1 VTNNSWPSGFTVR
14 PPHADEARAVADLC
28 RARGLADFGEADW
41 SLEDTLADW
50 GRLGFDLDRDAR
62 VVVAPDGGLAA
73 YAEAHKRPNFVQVG
87 ENVGLH
93 PAFRGQGLEIPFLEL
108 VESLAAQHGLLPL
121 RWMSEVGRGRA
132 LAERGYVPRR
142 FLWQMRIDLAEEP
155 APPSWPEGYSVRLMA
170 EADEPATHAL
180 IDKAFTRPDRA
191 PVPYEE
197 WRRYMV
203 ERDDFD
209 RSLQFVA
216 VKGDEIA
223 GAALCM
229 TYHDPDEGWVRTLA
243 VEERHR
249 GLGLGQALLRHAFRE
264 FRRRGITMA
273 GLGVDANNP
282 SATKLYRGVGMRA
295 VHEYH
300 EYEKP
305 VVNPDAG
312 AV

>member
-1 VTNNSWPSGFTVR
+1 LLIESIPKMTESPWPDGFTIR
-14 PPHADEARAVADLC
+14 APRADEALAVADLC

-41 SLEDTLADW
+41 SLDDTLADW
-50 GRLGFDLDRDAR
+50 ERLGFDLERDAR
-62 VVVAPDGGLAA
+62 VVVAPHGRLAA
-73 YAEAHKRPNFVQVG
+73 YAEVHKRPNFVQIG

-93 PAFRGQGLEIPFLEL
+93 PVFRGQGLETGFIEL
-108 VESLAAQHGLLPL
+108 VESLAAQHDPLPI

-142 FLWQMRIDLAEEP
+142 FLWQMRIDLTEEP
-155 APPSWPEGYSVRLMA
+155 APPNWPQGYSARLMEA
-170 EADEPATHAL
+170 EDERTTHAL

-197 WRRYMV
+197 WRRYIV

-209 RSLQFVA
+209 RSLQFLA
-216 VKGDEIA
+216 VNGDEIA

-229 TYHDPDEGWVRTLA
+229 TYHDPDEGWVRSLA

-249 GLGLGQALLRHAFRE
+249 GIGLGQALLRHVFRE
-264 FRRRGITMA
+264 FHSRGISMA

-282 SATKLYRGVGMRA
+282 SATKLYQGVGMRA
-295 VHEYH
+295 IHEYV

-305 VVNPDAG
+305 A
-312 AV
+312 